1 MFSHRSETRA
11 TQRLLPT
18 TLDTMSSLKV
28 RIRIDFDTVH
38 AVGPGKIALLE
49 RMRDCGSLSQAAR
62 ELDMSYRRAWQLLD
76 SLNTS
81 FTRPVIVTSVGGK
94 GGGGSE
100 ITQLG
105 LEIIETYRTLEDEIT
120 ALARRRFKPLRS
132 RLAPVAPVTKS
143 ARGKRARGSKRI

>member
-1 MFSHRSETRA
+1 M
-11 TQRLLPT
+11 
-18 TLDTMSSLKV
+18 SLKV
-28 RIRIDFDTVH
+28 RLRVDFDDLH

-49 RMRDCGSLSQAAR
+49 RMRDAGSLSQAAR

-81 FTRPVIVTSVGGK
+81 FNEPVIVTSVGGK

-105 LEIIETYRTLEDEIT
+105 LALIDTYRALEKETTL
-120 ALARRRFKPLRS
+120 LAQQRFKPLRN
-132 RLAPVAPVTKS
+132 RVAPVPASVRAATKT
-143 ARGKRARGSKRI
+143 ARRKRARGQKPP